1 MSKRKRAPRR
11 TASRKAGPANPFAG
25 APGLSE
31 EEILRLMSE
40 ALQQGM
46 DAGLFDSKSAV
57 AQFAEFLE
65 SCGND
70 EGADEEPDARTVD
83 LIGELDQLRIACNGG
98 DRAAREDM
106 QAILELLNTALDDGG
121 LRPIDLIMTGKIFH
135 DAGWTVPDRLKEA
148 VGQSLQH
155 GIGDDSSTVVGD
167 LPSLL
172 LEILQN
178 LESSPFDIHEFVSS
192 LLAAFPA
199 EAYDN
204 LLSALAALCR
214 PEVSLALAGFVAHSD
229 AKVARAAV
237 DVLRALAGRAPVESL
252 LVERLVQMRPWLPQA
267 RQVQLDSA
275 IKALRPHAAPPQVR
289 ILAELVECYASVC
302 DGSGTNSAS
311 ISQRTGNHYRL
322 ASVMM
327 KPSGISEVMVIPEL
341 SKTEIGHLLREMR
354 SAVPTSKTDTAGVS
368 RLLRLALAGN
378 AATGSLPPF
387 RLIEVVE
394 SLGLPPLHADH
405 ASASEII
412 EELLAGLPKEQTNA
426 SAVAKAHADLLNE
439 EFVGQWFEAGEALE
453 DLLRPIGS
461 FPQRVTAVMTTY
473 LPPRRQYWARQCA
486 VSALAMR
493 ADTGNSRWKRLG
505 LVGRDIASDLPLERI
520 PLMRSIAATSVHA
533 FDSQM

>member
-11 TASRKAGPANPFAG
+11 TASRKAEPANPLAG

-31 EEILRLMSE
+31 EDILMLMSE
-40 ALQQGM
+40 ALEQGM
-46 DAGLFDSKSAV
+46 GAGLFGGKSAV

-70 EGADEEPDARTVD
+70 ESTDEEPYARIVA
-83 LIGELDQLRIACNGG
+83 LIGELDQLRIAGNGG

-106 QAILELLNTALDDGG
+106 QAILDLLNTALDDGS

-148 VGQSLQH
+148 VAQALQL
-155 GIGDDSSTVVGD
+155 GIGDDSSAVGDD

-172 LEILQN
+172 SEILQN
-178 LESSPFDIHEFVSS
+178 LESSPFDIHEFMSS

-214 PEVSLALAGFVAHSD
+214 PEVNQAVAGFVAHSD
-229 AKVARAAV
+229 ANVARAAI
-237 DVLRALAGRAPVESL
+237 DALCALAGRAPVESL

-267 RQVQLDSA
+267 RQVQLDTA
-275 IKALRPHAAPPQVR
+275 IKALRPHASPPQVR
-289 ILAELVECYASVC
+289 ALAELVECYASVC

-311 ISQRTGNHYRL
+311 ISQRAGKHYRF

-327 KPSGISEVMVIPEL
+327 KPSGISEVVVIPEL
-341 SKTEIGHLLREMR
+341 SKTEIGRLIREMR
-354 SAVPTSKTDTAGVS
+354 SAIPTSKTDAAGIS
-368 RLLRLALAGN
+368 RLLRLALADN
-378 AATGSLPPF
+378 AATASLPPF

-394 SLGLPPLHADH
+394 SLGLPLLHADH
-405 ASASEII
+405 ASASELI
-412 EELLAGLPKEQTNA
+412 EELLAGLPQEQTDA

-439 EFVGQWFEAGEALE
+439 EFVEQWFEAGEALE

-461 FPQRVTAVMTTY
+461 FAQRVTAVMTTY
-473 LPPRRQYWARQCA
+473 LPPRRQFWARQCA

-493 ADTGNSRWKRLG
+493 ADAGNSRWKRLA

-520 PLMRSIAATSVHA
+520 PLMRSIAAASVHA
-533 FDSQM
+533 FDLQM